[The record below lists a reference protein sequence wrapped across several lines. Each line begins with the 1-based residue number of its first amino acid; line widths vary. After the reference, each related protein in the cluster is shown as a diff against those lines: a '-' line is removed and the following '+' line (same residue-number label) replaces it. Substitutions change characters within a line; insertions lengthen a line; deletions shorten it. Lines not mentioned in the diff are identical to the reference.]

1 MGSKSRR
8 LLNQSTHSS
17 VANSTNFERPPRSS
31 PMDHLGLVEAID
43 RLGES
48 IVVGIADATNRRL
61 DACLRQALGILYR
74 DVLGGFKRSSQRVV
88 CLHIVLAYQAL
99 RLAFSSQVSCVVSD

>member
-1 MGSKSRR
+1 M
-8 LLNQSTHSS
+8 N
-17 VANSTNFERPPRSS
+17 
-31 PMDHLGLVEAID
+31 DLGLVETVD

-48 IVVGIADATNRRL
+48 IVITVADAAHRWL
-61 DACLRQALGILYR
+61 DARLHQPLSVLDR

>member
-1 MGSKSRR
+1 MGSRSRR

-17 VANSTNFERPPRSS
+17 VANSTASNERHRPAS
-31 PMDHLGLVEAID
+31 MDDLGLVEAVD

-48 IVVGIADATNRRL
+48 VVVAVADAANRRL
-61 DACLRQALGILYR
+61 DARLRQPLGVLDR

-88 CLHIVLAYQAL
+88 CLHTVLAYQAL